1 MAKRRSKAKAVRV
14 SIKKILVPLDFSEC
28 SSNALGEAIFI
39 AKTFSAKIEL
49 VHVITPVYIA
59 SNSSELHVPYDTINY
74 ERMLLKA
81 EKNLASMAKQIEKR
95 EIIKVGVKAILNTP
109 YIGILEHAKKT
120 KADLIIM
127 GTHGTS
133 GVKEFFAG
141 SNAYRVVSESLCPV
155 ITVQNRI
162 TKKGFRSIVLPIRS
176 EINSRQKVNL
186 VAVLAKAFLSTVH
199 ITGYTK
205 NGNKNERF
213 KVKQYVK
220 QVEELFIKESINFE
234 SSFIDDDNF
243 TKSIIRH
250 AKTVKAD
257 LIAVMTSHD
266 FSLDQLLSGPYAQQ
280 FVNHSKLPVLS
291 VPNTLDFEYSF
302 ENPLSGGFGV

>member
-1 MAKRRSKAKAVRV
+1 MQRRNKIKAQRV
-14 SIKKILVPLDFSEC
+14 PIKKILVPLDFSEC

-39 AKTFSAKIEL
+39 AKVFTAKIEL
-49 VHVITPVYIA
+49 LHVITPVYITGT
-59 SNSSELHVPYDTINY
+59 SSESLIPYNNINY
-74 ERMLLKA
+74 ARLLSRA
-81 EKNLASMAKQIEKR
+81 EKNLVSIAKEIENK
-95 EIIKVGVKAILNTP
+95 ETIKVSVKAILNTA

-155 ITVQNRI
+155 ITVQKRT

-199 ITGYTK
+199 ITGYTSG
-205 NGNKNERF
+205 GNKNERT
-213 KVKQYVK
+213 KIKQYVK
-220 QVEELFIKESINFE
+220 QVEGLFINESINFK
-234 SSFIDDDNF
+234 SYFIDDDNF
-243 TKSIIRH
+243 PKAIISH

-266 FSLDQLLSGPYAQQ
+266 FSLDQVLSGSYAQQ

-291 VPNTLDFEYSF
+291 VPNTLNFTYSF
-302 ENPLSGGFGV
+302 ENPLSGGLGI